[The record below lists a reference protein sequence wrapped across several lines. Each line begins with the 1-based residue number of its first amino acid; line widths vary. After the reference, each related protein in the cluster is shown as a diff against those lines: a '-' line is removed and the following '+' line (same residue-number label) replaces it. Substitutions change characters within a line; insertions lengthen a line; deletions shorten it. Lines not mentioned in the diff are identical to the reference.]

1 MHSRS
6 PAGPL
11 LMEHDGVLCGHLKS
25 VMAVDMYEALSMQQA
40 FVPTADLHNN
50 HRSWS
55 MECHFLLDLHC
66 GCCIGRRCL
75 ADYEEIADPQL
86 PSFASLPGR

>member
-40 FVPTADLHNN
+40 FVPTADLYNN
-50 HRSWS
+50 HRRQVLFTVPRDRGHYKMES
-55 MECHFLLDLHC
+55 M
-66 GCCIGRRCL
+66 
-75 ADYEEIADPQL
+75 
-86 PSFASLPGR
+86 